1 MRRLC
6 PERLNIELLRMLQQL
21 VQQLACKVTI
31 QTAEDYDDALAVVH
45 DFPAMTIEEIRL
57 AFAWIRQ
64 GKLGGKWYER
74 FKAPELRECLA
85 AYEEMRAD
93 RHLEHR
99 HKVEENYP
107 RIGEGKPSDVIK
119 RLIAD
124 LGDNEPKP
132 YTDRWLM
139 GKERKMTR
147 QERERLQERDCQR
160 RNEQLNNEQPNN
172 EQ

>member
-21 VQQLACKVTI
+21 VTQLACKVTI
-31 QTAEDYDDALAVVH
+31 QTADDYDDALAVVH

-74 FKAPELRECLA
+74 FKAPELRECLS

-99 HKVEENYP
+99 HKAADNYP
-107 RIGEGKPSDVIK
+107 RIDGGNAGGNAGDIIK

-132 YTDRWLM
+132 YTDKWLM

-160 RNEQLNNEQPNN
+160 RNQQLNNEQ
-172 EQ
+172 